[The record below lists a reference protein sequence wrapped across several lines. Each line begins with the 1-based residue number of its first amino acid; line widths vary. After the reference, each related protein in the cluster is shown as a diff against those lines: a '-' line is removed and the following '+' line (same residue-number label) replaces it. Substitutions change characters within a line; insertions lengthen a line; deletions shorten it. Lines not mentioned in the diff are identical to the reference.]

1 MERVSA
7 FTRCFVFCLR
17 FDVSFEQQ
25 LQQHCE
31 VHVTRQVGARQ
42 TNKSR
47 TYIRNPNATT
57 HDSQSSN
64 IRQKGNTDPA
74 HRAHCVHK
82 SRAASRPKRNTSE
95 PHANSLADG
104 TGQRYASID
113 PVRLLPFC
121 TLSLLPFCTLS
132 RLLHYRVGAAMTPLP
147 LTARPAAVSLPQNH
161 MAEKTSSIKESS
173 RTSSA
178 PAASVS
184 KRLSTSSLSV
194 PSSGAAAPLL
204 APLTAAG

>member
-1 MERVSA
+1 ML
-7 FTRCFVFCLR
+7 CLT
-17 FDVSFEQQ
+17 FEQVEVQ
-25 LQQHCE
+25 LQ
-31 VHVTRQVGARQ
+31 VHGARQ
-42 TNKSR
+42 TNKR
-47 TYIRNPNATT
+47 KVVRIFATQT
-57 HDSQSSN
+57 
-64 IRQKGNTDPA
+64 RQPTTRKAQTFAKKGNTDPA

-82 SRAASRPKRNTSE
+82 SRAASRPKRNTSK

-132 RLLHYRVGAAMTPLP
+132 RLLHYHVGAAMTPLP

-184 KRLSTSSLSV
+184 KRLSTSSLSA